1 MKTFIAAAT
10 LSLVALAAH
19 ATPTTTFWAPSTTA
33 IQPFLVPHLTYDTY
47 FWNKPATGS
56 NGSPIYPVTT
66 GLTMGVLPFEN
77 LQLEVGFDLLLP
89 GSDPLLLNAKLGVP
103 EDKLFAFQPSFAVGI
118 FGVGTKTTTATTP
131 GTDFNILYAQL
142 QHTLPVIGGYV
153 SAGGY
158 YSLQDKL
165 FQSSDGSG
173 TQRAGFMGGFTSP
186 DIPIN
191 APWLQ
196 KINFTADVQTGKNAF
211 GAAGGG
217 VYFYFSDRVDGAAGR
232 RHAAHLHS
240 VGRADSR
247 SAEGSFRSGGR
258 HHHRRG
264 YGPGRRQGQ
273 RRRPR
278 RCQGQRRRP
287 RRCQG
292 QRGGGIEEA
301 MIPRAP
307 SQRCAM
313 SAAAPSC
320 RSRISGTGS
329 PPRCRARPS
338 RTTACSR

>member
-1 MKTFIAAAT
+1 MKRFIAAAT

-19 ATPTTTFWAPSTTA
+19 ATPSTTFWAPSTTA

-118 FGVGTKTTTATTP
+118 FGVGTKTSTATTP

-142 QHTLPVIGGYV
+142 QHTIPVVGGYV

-165 FQSSDGSG
+165 FQASDGSG
-173 TQRAGFMGGFTSP
+173 TKRAGFMGGFMSP

-217 VYFYFSDRVDGAAGR
+217 VYFYFSDRVDVLTGPVYFFDPG
-232 RHAAHLHS
+232 
-240 VGRADSR
+240 GQP
-247 SAEGSFRSGGR
+247 GGR
-258 HHHRRG
+258 QWFWTVQLDVDM
-264 YGPGRRQGQ
+264 PLTST
-273 RRRPR
+273 PSAA
-278 RCQGQRRRP
+278 P
-287 RRCQG
+287 TPAPPKAASAPAD
-292 QRGGGIEEA
+292 GITTA
-301 MIPRAP
+301 AATAP
-307 SQRCAM
+307 ADGKA
-313 SAAAPSC
+313 SAAAPADAKASEAEA
-320 RSRISGTGS
+320 
-329 PPRCRARPS
+329 PKKP
-338 RTTACSR
+338 